1 MDLQKVVVPAN
12 SNASQNGGRLET
24 DAGKSASSGLPFVDM
39 IRMPLIGFT
48 DIFAN
53 LGNSAT
59 SPDTPRD
66 DYRRDDSDEHRPSDE
81 ANARKD
87 APEHTQREDNARAGT
102 TTPPTITS
110 LVKSKTTTRPKM
122 MITRHPMMWPQKQWK
137 TQTQRPRIT
146 LMMIAL
152 M

>member
-53 LGNSAT
+53 LGN
-59 SPDTPRD
+59 
-66 DYRRDDSDEHRPSDE
+66 
-81 ANARKD
+81 
-87 APEHTQREDNARAGT
+87 
-102 TTPPTITS
+102 
-110 LVKSKTTTRPKM
+110 
-122 MITRHPMMWPQKQWK
+122 
-137 TQTQRPRIT
+137 
-146 LMMIAL
+146 
-152 M
+152 